1 MSIIKP
7 IVKKLSHKYIAGDY
21 FSDAEARVEKL
32 NFKGG
37 WGIYNL
43 LGESSSSSESLQGYM
58 DLVNQSGSMLSSV
71 SIKLSNID
79 CNKDFLIQIAE
90 RADYYCQQLSVDM
103 EGMSKIDE
111 TIQIVR
117 EVNESYPVGCVL
129 QANMNSSLEYSKT
142 LENMHVRVCK
152 GAYYGD
158 IQRDKKIR
166 HNFNRIASRLLRNGC
181 RVALA
186 THDLRL
192 AKQWLGDDVEYQFLY
207 GVKHVIPFIEKVKE
221 EHKISVYIPFGKN
234 WYEYSLRRIDEN
246 PFLMFTVAKD
256 VIREWLKQK
265 K

>member
-7 IVKKLSHKYIAGDY
+7 IVKKLSHKYIAGDS
-21 FSDAEARVEKL
+21 FSDAEAIVEKL
-32 NFKGG
+32 NFKGI

-43 LGESSSSSESLQGYM
+43 LGESYSSSKSLQGYM
-58 DLVNQSGSMLSSV
+58 DLLNQSGSMLSSV

-79 CNKDFLIQIAE
+79 YDKELLLKIAK
-90 RADYYCQQLSVDM
+90 RAEYCCQQLSVDM
-103 EGMSKIDE
+103 EGMSKVDE
-111 TIQIVR
+111 TIRLVR
-117 EVNESYPVGCVL
+117 EVNKSYPVGCVL

-142 LENMHVRVCK
+142 LENIHVRICK

-166 HNFNRIASRLLRNGC
+166 ANFNRMASRLLRNGC
-181 RVALA
+181 KVALA

-192 AKQWLGDDVEYQFLY
+192 AEQWVGDDVEYQFLY
-207 GVKHVIPFIEKVKE
+207 GVKHVVPFMERVKK
-221 EHKISVYIPFGKN
+221 EHKVSVYIPFGEN

-246 PFLMFTVAKD
+246 PFLMVTVAKD

-265 K
+265 R